1 LTQEAHGGGWYTLGI
16 YDFPIGSSVV
26 ILSDFTFEGPQRRL
40 PHDRPTA
47 IGTPRVCFD
56 AVRWVTPTPSPTPTA
71 TATPTYTPTPTPS
84 LTPTSTPR
92 PTDTPIPKSPT
103 PTPVWRPLEF
113 LVLAHE
119 PRREQITTSRLLSH
133 VRDDVILPT
142 GAKGQ
147 AYTALV
153 YRHVDEVTTILARD
167 ATLRAQARALLLD
180 LRPLLEDLVTHRQQ
194 SQARLTPH
202 QAVRL

>member
-1 LTQEAHGGGWYTLGI
+1 
-16 YDFPIGSSVV
+16 VV

-71 TATPTYTPTPTPS
+71 T
-84 LTPTSTPR
+84 
-92 PTDTPIPKSPT
+92 
-103 PTPVWRPLEF
+103 
-113 LVLAHE
+113 
-119 PRREQITTSRLLSH
+119 TTSRLLSR
-133 VRDDVILPT
+133 VRDDVMFPT